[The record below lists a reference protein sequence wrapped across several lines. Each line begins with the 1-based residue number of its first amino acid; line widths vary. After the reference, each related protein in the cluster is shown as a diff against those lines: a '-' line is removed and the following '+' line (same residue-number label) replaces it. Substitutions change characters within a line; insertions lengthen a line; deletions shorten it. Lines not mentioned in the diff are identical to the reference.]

1 MDRVREN
8 REKTGKKRA
17 KKALLCLLL
26 AAILSFCGC
35 TTAKTEQQPSAEP
48 SPSKKSSSAGFFSE
62 EEQGAPPSQSPA
74 DPSLG
79 LEDPSLSPASPLPSS
94 PLSDPADDTPYFK
107 PEGEGAGTVAV
118 WWWNKGHAAKANRK
132 KYLDFLQKNGV
143 NEIYICWPD
152 FKSAHLADF
161 VKAAGE
167 KGMGVSLLSGDAS
180 WIDPQNDGADA
191 VINAFLEYQKG
202 AGEGERLLSLH
213 MDVEPH
219 QLSDF
224 STNRQKILQNY
235 ADFVV
240 KTAEKVRNEGEL
252 IAWDIPFWFDEF
264 TVKRGEEQLPLLDLL
279 AQNADV
285 LCLMSYRDSAQ
296 AVLECAQK
304 ELTVGKRYG
313 CQVICGVETHSAEGD
328 HVSFMEEGKAYM
340 YQECAALYEA
350 LSKQSDEGK
359 YGIAVHYLET
369 WYKLKD

>member
-35 TTAKTEQQPSAEP
+35 TTAKTEQQPSAET
-48 SPSKKSSSAGFFSE
+48 SPPKKSSSAGFFSE

-107 PEGEGAGTVAV
+107 PEGEGVGTVAV

-350 LSKQSDEGK
+350 LSKQLDEGK